1 MDTFR
6 PCCFLLDFSKKSVDW
21 RIFPTLIL
29 GFGAVCA
36 PIRADANGS
45 HLFRKTPAAD
55 NTVPVL
61 TVTQEILETTEKTSV
76 CWQTIVSDRE
86 RAQRQYESQSWL
98 VKYWQPLLGGV
109 LGGAVGFQFT
119 GNYGPSS
126 QKWVYPTIAA
136 GVAIGAI
143 AGPGMVA
150 GAYGAGTLA
159 HHFWPT
165 KLPLTIM
172 VSMIGG
178 ILGDGLMK
186 LLFPGS
192 PPKELL
198 ATPQPGQYLSDQQ
211 FYLETS
217 CAPTTRVLYTEKPYR
232 VTYTYKGEPRS
243 ALLKYY
249 PGERIALDGSG
260 RPLNELT
267 STTEKPAN
275 PRVTVTGN

>member
-6 PCCFLLDFSKKSVDW
+6 PCCFLPGFSKKSVNW

-29 GFGAVCA
+29 GFGTVLA
-36 PIRADANGS
+36 PGYAHAGSS
-45 HLFRKTPAAD
+45 HLFRKAPGAD

-61 TVTQEILETTEKTSV
+61 TVTQEVLETTEKATV

-109 LGGAVGFQFT
+109 LGGAVGYQFT
-119 GNYGPSS
+119 GNYGPTS

-150 GAYGAGTLA
+150 GAYGGGTLA
-159 HHFWPT
+159 QHFWPT

-172 VSMIGG
+172 LSMIGG

-186 LLFPGS
+186 LLFPAS

-198 ATPQPGQYLSDQQ
+198 ATPQPGQYLPDQQ
-211 FYLETS
+211 FYLETT
-217 CAPTTRVLYTEKPYR
+217 CAPTERVLYTEKPYR
-232 VTYTYKGEPRS
+232 VTYTYLGEPRS
-243 ALLKYY
+243 ALMKYY
-249 PGERIALDGSG
+249 PGDRLTLDADG
-260 RPLNELT
+260 RPVNEIKPA
-267 STTEKPAN
+267 SGKPAN
-275 PRVTVTGN
+275 PRISSAGN